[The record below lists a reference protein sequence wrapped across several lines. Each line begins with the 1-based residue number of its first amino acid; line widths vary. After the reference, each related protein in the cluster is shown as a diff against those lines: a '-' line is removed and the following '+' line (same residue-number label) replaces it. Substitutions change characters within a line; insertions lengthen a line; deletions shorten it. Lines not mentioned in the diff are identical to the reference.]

1 MSKKKKCKILH
12 EMERKE
18 GMQCQYET
26 TNYGV
31 LRNYSG
37 HNFIVGTWLGGVNV
51 HIQSYMQILQNMLF
65 H

>member
-1 MSKKKKCKILH
+1 
-12 EMERKE
+12 MERKE